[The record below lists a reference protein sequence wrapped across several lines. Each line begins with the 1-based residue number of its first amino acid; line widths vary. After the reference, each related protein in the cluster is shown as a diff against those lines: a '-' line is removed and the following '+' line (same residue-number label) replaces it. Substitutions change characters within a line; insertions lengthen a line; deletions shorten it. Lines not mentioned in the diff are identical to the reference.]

1 LLILLGIKSARTTI
15 ERALKVI
22 NFRDENERI
31 NLWTAYLNL
40 EYNFGEESTL
50 IKVFEKMI

>member
-1 LLILLGIKSARTTI
+1 
-15 ERALKVI
+15 VI

-40 EYNFGEESTL
+40 EYNFGEESFL
-50 IKVFEKMI
+50 IKIFEKAL